1 MGRVPPD
8 RVPAAQSHQSELC
21 YGDNMKPNTSLTL
34 MLCFILAHPVAA
46 MAALGAGRP
55 AVAPP
60 DPVGAGG
67 MAQVFLGLLLV
78 IAMIVGVAWLAR
90 RFGNFQTTANGGLR
104 VVGGLSMGPRERVV
118 LVQVGDRQ
126 LLLGVAPGRVSTL
139 HVLDKPLPQVS
150 PPGLANDT
158 FAARLAGMLKQGKPS

>member
-1 MGRVPPD
+1 M
-8 RVPAAQSHQSELC
+8 
-21 YGDNMKPNTSLTL
+21 YNGDIMKLNSQLAL
-34 MLCFILAHPVAA
+34 LSCFILAHPVAA
-46 MAALGAGRP
+46 LAVPSVGRP

-67 MAQVFLGLLLV
+67 LAQVFLGLLLV
-78 IAMIVGVAWLAR
+78 IGMIVGVAWLAR
-90 RFGNFQTTANGGLR
+90 RFGNFQTAASGALR

-118 LVQVGDRQ
+118 LVQVGDQQ

-139 HVLDKPLPQVS
+139 HVLDKPLIAVTK
-150 PPGLANDT
+150 PGLEKDT

>member
-1 MGRVPPD
+1 
-8 RVPAAQSHQSELC
+8 
-21 YGDNMKPNTSLTL
+21 MKPNSSLTL
-34 MLCFILAHPVAA
+34 LFCLYLAHPAT
-46 MAALGAGRP
+46 ALATLGVGRP

-78 IAMIVGVAWLAR
+78 IAMIVGVAWLMR
-90 RFGNFQTTANGGLR
+90 RLGNFQTTANGALR

-118 LVQVGDRQ
+118 LVQVGEQQ

-139 HVLDKPLPQVS
+139 HVLDKPLALTS
-150 PPGLANDT
+150 TPGATHDT
-158 FAARLAGMLKQGKPS
+158 FATRLAGILKQGKSS

>member
-1 MGRVPPD
+1 
-8 RVPAAQSHQSELC
+8 
-21 YGDNMKPNTSLTL
+21 MKLNTQLTL
-34 MLCFILAHPVAA
+34 ISCLVLAHPVVA
-46 MAALGAGRP
+46 MAVPGIGRP

-78 IAMIVGVAWLAR
+78 IGMIVGVAWLAR
-90 RFGNFQTTANGGLR
+90 RFGNFQTAASGALR

-118 LVQVGDRQ
+118 LVQVGDQQ

-139 HVLDKPLPQVS
+139 HVLDKPLVAAM
-150 PPGLANDT
+150 PPGLEKDT
-158 FAARLAGMLKQGKPS
+158 FAARLAGLLKQGKPS

>member
-1 MGRVPPD
+1 
-8 RVPAAQSHQSELC
+8 
-21 YGDNMKPNTSLTL
+21 MKLKPQLVLVTCLV
-34 MLCFILAHPVAA
+34 LAHPVIV
-46 MAALGAGRP
+46 MAVPTIGRP

-78 IAMIVGVAWLAR
+78 IGMIVGVAWLAR
-90 RFGNFQTTANGGLR
+90 RFGNFQTAASGALR

-118 LVQVGDRQ
+118 LVQVGDQQ

-139 HVLDKPLPQVS
+139 HVLDKPLVAA
-150 PPGLANDT
+150 PPAAVANDT
-158 FAARLAGMLKQGKPS
+158 FAARLAGILKQGKPS